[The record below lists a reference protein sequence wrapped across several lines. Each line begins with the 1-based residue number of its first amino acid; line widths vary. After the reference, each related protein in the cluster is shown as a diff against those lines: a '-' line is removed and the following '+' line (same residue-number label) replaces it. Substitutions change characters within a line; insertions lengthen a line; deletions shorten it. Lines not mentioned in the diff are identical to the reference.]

1 MVMKVLITD
10 NRIVFLFSF
19 FFFTVEWETAGKG
32 EEDGSTPAYLE
43 TGIFETGTTYAHTQ
57 LLNML
62 RITTVLWVQ
71 DIKH

>member
-1 MVMKVLITD
+1 MVRKVLITD
-10 NRIVFLFSF
+10 NRIVFLFF
-19 FFFTVEWETAGKG
+19 FFFTVEWATAGKG